1 MSCRSETSTRE
12 NNRQLKATNRK
23 LKESLRENNR
33 KLKESLRE
41 SKEKEKKEKE
51 AKKAERD
58 AKRKKVEE
66 RQQKDLEYYGSKS
79 GRVTRGARMHYH
91 IRLILCRVAS
101 YYGYQL
107 EYKEDYLKNMAF
119 ALTSNSRQVNTEEET
134 LTCHQHMSVIA
145 YRNGYDWRE
154 IHDNLFIIKYVKE
167 LW

>member
-1 MSCRSETSTRE
+1 MSCISKNDRI
-12 NNRQLKATNRK
+12 LKA
-23 LKESLRENNR
+23 SLRENNR
-33 KLKESLRE
+33 KLKAI

-58 AKRKKVEE
+58 AKRKKEEE

-79 GRVTRGARMHYH
+79 GRVTHGARMHYH
-91 IRLILCRVAS
+91 MRLILYRVAS

-107 EYKEDYLKNMAF
+107 EYKENYQKTMAF
-119 ALTSNSRQVNTEEET
+119 ALTTNSRQVNTEEA

-167 LW
+167 LWLKKN

>member
-1 MSCRSETSTRE
+1 MSCRSETSMRENNRQERE
-12 NNRQLKATNRK
+12 NNRQLKAT
-23 LKESLRENNR
+23 NR

-119 ALTSNSRQVNTEEET
+119 ALTSNSRQVNTEEEA